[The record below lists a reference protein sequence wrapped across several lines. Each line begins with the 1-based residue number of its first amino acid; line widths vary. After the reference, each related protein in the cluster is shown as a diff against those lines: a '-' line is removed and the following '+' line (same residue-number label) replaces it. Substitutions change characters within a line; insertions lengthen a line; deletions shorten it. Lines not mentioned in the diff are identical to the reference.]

1 MRLYLNF
8 HTYNDKSEMDYL
20 IYGEIPAS
28 STPRQIPPVDS
39 IYRPR
44 FSYRYSKHFEGRKVG
59 FWRIFSGTDW
69 QYVKLNN
76 FNLRT
81 YNDKSEMDYLI
92 YGEIPASSTPRQIP
106 PVDSIYR
113 PRFSYRYSKHFEG
126 RKVGFWRIF
135 SGTDWQYVKLNNFN
149 LRT

>member
-1 MRLYLNF
+1 
-8 HTYNDKSEMDYL
+8 MDYL

-81 YNDKSEMDYLI
+81 YNDKSEMDYPI
-92 YGEIPASSTPRQIP
+92 YSWMPASSKISSNFTGRFWIIASNLIIDSPIASGIERQ
-106 PVDSIYR
+106 
-113 PRFSYRYSKHFEG
+113 
-126 RKVGFWRIF
+126 GFDGI
-135 SGTDWQYVKLNNFN
+135 SLA
-149 LRT
+149 